1 VTTLSRGLHFFWLGI
16 LYSTGSVCRVCSIW
30 HRAPPFCITSKPEG
44 ATERIFLKRMEIA
57 SVAARARS
65 RVPGVPQSNCVYPFV
80 TLRGGYNNRSNTNKS
95 SCYVYV
101 KWYEPKSHAVLSPLP
116 RLNQRVANVVRFF
129 FIITI
134 QRKYNNSECFI
145 FKQLTLQKI
154 VMIS

>member
-1 VTTLSRGLHFFWLGI
+1 MTTLSRGLHFFWLGI

-95 SCYVYV
+95 SCYVVYV
-101 KWYEPKSHAVLSPLP
+101 KWYEPKSHAVLSPFP

-129 FIITI
+129 FHHHNST
-134 QRKYNNSECFI
+134 KVFSECFI
-145 FKQLTLQKI
+145 FQQLALQKI
-154 VMIS
+154 VMIT